1 MRSAPTLVDQGMYS
15 AFGGI
20 GMRKKTI
27 VLSLAILLC
36 ILTNTITAAARQAP
50 VRIALIDTGIR
61 EDHAMLNH
69 AKIAQGFNYAFTE
82 ADTNDLVG
90 HGTRVAGL
98 ILGSRDG
105 TIKGTAPEAVL
116 VPLVYYSR
124 YPTAVPK
131 NGGVEAICK
140 AVYDA
145 IDVYGCQVI
154 NISSGIT
161 GPDERLYEAVSYA
174 EKRGVIVVSAVGNDN
189 QYNKDRV
196 YYPAAYE
203 TVIGVGAANSALTDA
218 ADFSQRNT
226 SVRLLAPG
234 EGLVV
239 PSILS
244 GEDFETVSG
253 TSYAA
258 AQISGLAA
266 RLKALN
272 PDMKPSDFRNY
283 LSASCRDLGAQGYD
297 TATGWGIIDISALL
311 PIAGD

>member
-1 MRSAPTLVDQGMYS
+1 ME
-15 AFGGI
+15 
-20 GMRKKTI
+20 RKKI
-27 VLSLAILLC
+27 ILSLVLLFC
-36 ILTNTITAAARQAP
+36 IFTNTIAADAEEAP
-50 VRIALIDTGIR
+50 VRIALIDTGIG

-69 AKIAQGFNYAFTE
+69 ANIAQGFNYAFTE

-98 ILGSRDG
+98 ILGSTDG

-154 NISSGIT
+154 NISSGVT
-161 GPDERLYEAVSYA
+161 QPDERLYEAVSYA
-174 EKRGVIVVSAVGNDN
+174 EKKGVIVISAVGNDN

-234 EGLVV
+234 ERLTVL
-239 PSILS
+239 SIRS
-244 GEDFETVSG
+244 GEDFEMASG

-266 RLKALN
+266 RFIDLN
-272 PDMKPSDFRNY
+272 PEMKPSDFREY
-283 LSASCRDLGAQGYD
+283 ISTSCKDLGTQGYD
-297 TATGWGIIDISALL
+297 TATGWGIIDINALL
-311 PIAGD
+311 LIVGDSGNNK